1 MSQRTQL
8 PIQDSNHPGLSRM
21 QNDVIKLV
29 VAVNDAAAFLGQV
42 TSYVGYDFVEV
53 RVRAAE
59 LLAGGYVADASLLG
73 FDKGEGV
80 AVAGVEV
87 GFLAEGGEADGVG
100 VDGV

>member
-1 MSQRTQL
+1 M
-8 PIQDSNHPGLSRM
+8 
-21 QNDVIKLV
+21 
-29 VAVNDAAAFLGQV
+29 
-42 TSYVGYDFVEV
+42 TSYVGYDFVEM

-59 LLAGGYVADASLLG
+59 LLAGGCVADLGLLR